1 MHLGWTSAV
10 AIAVAVV
17 AVWLWERRGRRDRR
31 DEDAA
36 DVATQATYDARL
48 FGAIVATVVLLAG
61 ALLLAGAGVAA
72 GAWAAFVLVF
82 VLIALTYVG
91 PWLRPRRRRD

>member
-1 MHLGWTSAV
+1 MLHGWTSAV

-17 AVWLWERRGRRDRR
+17 AILLWDRRRRR

-36 DVATQATYDARL
+36 DVAAQATYDARL
-48 FGAIVATVVLLAG
+48 FGAIVATVVLLAA

-82 VLIALTYVG
+82 VFIALTYVG
-91 PWLRPRRRRD
+91 PWLRPRRPRD